1 MHARPRTAAVMTA
14 LIFAAAAAVPPT
26 AWAQVR
32 PTFDAAPFA
41 ASRAPA
47 PLFDASDTVRSEPR
61 PLFDVE
67 PLAVAAQTQAS
78 PVTTAPNDH
87 MFGLGIRLGGATV
100 GIGASARYFFGGGP
114 LGFQGEVSRYG
125 HAAGPVNWS
134 SVQFSPAVIY
144 RFRQHQFEGP
154 LSLTPHAG
162 GGLSIVHYSFDE
174 SDPLLDPFDVDDT
187 NVGLLFFGGVE
198 LFFRNVPNLGVSG
211 GLTINTND
219 DVGTAPMGGAAFTA
233 AGHWYFW

>member
-32 PTFDAAPFA
+32 PTVDIAPFA
-41 ASRAPA
+41 ASGAPA
-47 PLFDASDTVRSEPR
+47 PLFDASDTVRSAPR

-87 MFGLGIRLGGATV
+87 MFGLGIRLGGARV

-187 NVGLLFFGGVE
+187 SVGLLFFGGVE

-219 DVGTAPMGGAAFTA
+219 DVGTAPVGGAAFTA

>member
-1 MHARPRTAAVMTA
+1 MHARPLTAAVMTA
-14 LIFAAAAAVPPT
+14 FIFAAAAAVPPT
-26 AWAQVR
+26 AWAQ
-32 PTFDAAPFA
+32 
-41 ASRAPA
+41 
-47 PLFDASDTVRSEPR
+47 
-61 PLFDVE
+61 
-67 PLAVAAQTQAS
+67 TQAS

-87 MFGLGIRLGGATV
+87 VFGLGIKLGGDTV

-125 HAAGPVNWS
+125 HAAGPVTWS

-174 SDPLLDPFDVDDT
+174 SDPLLDPFGVDDT

-219 DVGTAPMGGAAFTA
+219 NFGTVSMGRAAFTA

>member
-1 MHARPRTAAVMTA
+1 M
-14 LIFAAAAAVPPT
+14 
-26 AWAQVR
+26 
-32 PTFDAAPFA
+32 
-41 ASRAPA
+41 
-47 PLFDASDTVRSEPR
+47 RSEPR
-61 PLFDVE
+61 PLFDAE

-87 MFGLGIRLGGATV
+87 VFGLGIKLGGGRV

-114 LGFQGEVSRYG
+114 LGFQGQVSRYG

-174 SDPLLDPFDVDDT
+174 SDPLLDPFDVDNT

-219 DVGTAPMGGAAFTA
+219 DVGTAPMGAAAFTA